1 MKVTKE
7 DIDSMIS
14 GLKCLMSSSKY
25 AYDTCGFV
33 DHKGKALDP
42 APGSTRYCHE
52 VGVLEANRLIEIL
65 KSLETGGSLQ
75 IVFECERCGMET
87 SDPEFYDTNPS
98 WVGEVRD
105 VLLCRTCY
113 RKKIA

>member
-25 AYDTCGFV
+25 AYETCGFV
-33 DHKGKALDP
+33 DHKGNPLDP
-42 APGSTRYCHE
+42 DPGSTRYCHE
-52 VGVLEANRLIEIL
+52 EGVLEANRIIDIL
-65 KSLETGGSLQ
+65 KLLEAGDYLQ
-75 IVFECERCGMET
+75 AVFECEECGRET

-105 VLLCRTCY
+105 VLLCRKCY